1 MDDEATVSEMMETVR
16 NFCQT
21 RDWDQ
26 FFTPKNNAIALVTE
40 ASELLE
46 QFRFK
51 GEEECREYLA
61 SAEGREAAGEELADI
76 LLFLLRFADLNGF
89 DLSSELERKMA
100 ENEMKY
106 PVAGSRGSNRR
117 VR

>member
-1 MDDEATVSEMMETVR
+1 MDDAATVSEMKETVR
-16 NFCQT
+16 KFCQT

-26 FFTPKNNAIALVTE
+26 FFTPKDNAIALVTE

-51 GEEECREYLA
+51 GDEECSKYISSL
-61 SAEGREAAGEELADI
+61 EGREAAGEELADM

-89 DLSSELERKMA
+89 DLSDELSKKMKK
-100 ENEMKY
+100 NEAKY
-106 PVAGSRGSNRR
+106 PVATSKGSNRR